1 MCPLGYYHNGFVLSY
16 FKAVA
21 VITGRTYCF
30 QDCRYIALISLLW
43 DIERL
48 VFVLLITYDLF
59 FMYIY
64 AYIYIYIYIYTY
76 IYIYIIHVLLS
87 RCVNELVFKI
97 YLKHILFCKCFAAIF
112 EMFCKCFAASNFTI
126 PFSQHFTV
134 QPLIKMIS

>member
-1 MCPLGYYHNGFVLSY
+1 MPSRLLPQWLCVELLQSCCGNNREDILFSRLQIYCTHLASVRYWALSVCFVDHLRPLIYV
-16 FKAVA
+16 
-21 VITGRTYCF
+21 
-30 QDCRYIALISLLW
+30 YIC
-43 DIERL
+43 
-48 VFVLLITYDLF
+48 
-59 FMYIY
+59 
-64 AYIYIYIYIYTY
+64 IYIYIYIYTY